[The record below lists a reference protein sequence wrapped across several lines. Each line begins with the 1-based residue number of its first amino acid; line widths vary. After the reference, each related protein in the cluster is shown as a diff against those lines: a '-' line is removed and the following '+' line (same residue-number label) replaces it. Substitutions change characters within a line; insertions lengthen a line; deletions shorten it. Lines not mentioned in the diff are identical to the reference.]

1 MSRTEVSPDRMPGTP
16 KLNKNN
22 GAPPVD
28 FQDRIRRKCP
38 KVFKTRIL
46 DFVKGPL
53 GSASCDLSVY

>member
-16 KLNKNN
+16 ELKKER
-22 GAPPVD
+22 APPVD
-28 FQDRIRRKCP
+28 FQVRIRRKCP

-46 DFVKGPL
+46 DFVKGSL